1 MQLGISLLGQKQ
13 MFLLFAFMFG
23 AKHRSSE
30 QEKFSQ
36 SLLEVP
42 SLKFE
47 VFYCLIAS
55 WLIY

>member
-55 WLIY
+55 G